1 MLLRSQCYKGHR
13 EMRWGGQK
21 ERPVSV
27 SLSLTHTLLLNSLVN
42 SFRHSSHLCG
52 RRELP
57 QTDSGSCEFCR
68 ASLQPLIRVR
78 DLASLD
84 CIRPRCEGGRQPLW
98 ANSWENGPA
107 VMHVRDSPSEQ
118 KHVGESIQTGHLL
131 QGSWQLTYFNYLKKI
146 ECSWDNNAWH
156 RIKLDCLILV
166 PCL

>member
-1 MLLRSQCYKGHR
+1 MLTVLQGSSRDEVR
-13 EMRWGGQK
+13 
-21 ERPVSV
+21 RPEGAARLCLCLCL
-27 SLSLTHTLLLNSLVN
+27 SLSLSHTLLLNSLMN
-42 SFRHSSHLCG
+42 SFRHSSHLCE

-57 QTDSGSCEFCR
+57 QTDLGSCEFCR

-84 CIRPRCEGGRQPLW
+84 CIRPHSEGGRQPLW

-131 QGSWQLTYFNYLKKI
+131 QGSWQLTYFNYLKKTGVF
-146 ECSWDNNAWH
+146 
-156 RIKLDCLILV
+156 LG
-166 PCL
+166 